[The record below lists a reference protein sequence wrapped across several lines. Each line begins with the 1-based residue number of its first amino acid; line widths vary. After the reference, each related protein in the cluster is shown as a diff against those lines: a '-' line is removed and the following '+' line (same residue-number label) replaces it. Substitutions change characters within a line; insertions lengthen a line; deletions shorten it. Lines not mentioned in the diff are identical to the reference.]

1 MTVTWDARPVRVDKA
16 RHSLSPGGAT
26 VFWFFVVETI
36 SIVFLQKFGIPFG
49 DQIVELSLPL
59 VYAGMVVMAF
69 SNRIRIEPIRVLL
82 YFVFALLFVGSNI
95 LRGGEFSV
103 NSVYLTLAIYL
114 PFVMYF
120 EVDAPIYMRC
130 MGFFVNAM
138 IAAGGLEVLQHLL
151 QLTLGW
157 HSWIDVNALT
167 PTQYL
172 MPNFAYVQPIF
183 YGSQYAKPNAFLFLE
198 VSVLSQFLALAF
210 AIEYVYFKRFWKLA
224 FLAICILLTF
234 AGTGLLLVL
243 VCFPVIVGR
252 VSARTMLGI
261 LAVAVVVFFVG
272 LKVGWYEQVHHRFG
286 EFTRVNSSG
295 HHRFVMPL
303 EEMINFAHKPDSLY
317 SGIGAGAIIKDPN
330 FVWWPV
336 AKVTLENGFLVA
348 FAFFAFLIHAC
359 YVQAPSKRIA
369 FAVLVYYNLLGGG
382 FAIPFYA
389 FTCLLL
395 CSLFRVR
402 KEAPP
407 TARSRPGDGR
417 RTGDAAPRRP
427 IGSPNPA

>member
-1 MTVTWDARPVRVDKA
+1 MTVTWDARPTGADKVRRTV
-16 RHSLSPGGAT
+16 SPGGAA

-49 DQIVELSLPL
+49 DQIIELSLPL

-95 LRGGEFSV
+95 LRGGAFSV

-114 PFVMYF
+114 PFVVYF
-120 EVDAPIYMRC
+120 EVDSPIYMRC
-130 MGFFVNAM
+130 MSFFVNAM
-138 IAAGGLEVLQHLL
+138 IAAGCLELLQHAL
-151 QLTLGW
+151 QLTIGW
-157 HSWIDVNALT
+157 HSWIDVNTLT

-172 MPNFAYVQPIF
+172 MPNFAYIQPIF
-183 YGSQYAKPNAFLFLE
+183 YGSQYAKPNAFLFVE

-210 AIEYVYFKRFWKLA
+210 AIEYVYFKRLWKLA
-224 FLAICILLTF
+224 FLAVCILLSF

-243 VCFPVIVGR
+243 VCFPVIMGR

-261 LAVAVVVFFVG
+261 LAVAALVLLVG
-272 LKVGWYEQVHHRFG
+272 LKVGWYEQVQMRFG
-286 EFTRVNSSG
+286 ELARSNTSG
-295 HHRFVMPL
+295 HHRFIMPL
-303 EEMINFAHKPDSLY
+303 EEMASFAHKPDALY

-359 YVQAPSKRIA
+359 YLQAPSKRVA

-402 KEAPP
+402 REVAPV
-407 TARSRPGDGR
+407 ARGRTREVR
-417 RTGDAAPRRP
+417 RTGEDAPRQP
-427 IGSPNPA
+427 IGAQNPA